1 MSRSATFMAM
11 SIIRL
16 QKRMAVLLLGM
27 LLPMAGQTQQPGFA
41 EALYEQA
48 SEASGLVVQ
57 YGNDVRAI
65 DYFYG
70 PMASAGFGRWGM
82 ASANSPEQRERLLQ
96 LDNEYLTKL
105 ARLDFDAMSIH
116 GRVDYVLLK
125 RKIEANV
132 MRLKEEA
139 ERYRRIEPYIPF
151 AGTIYAFEA
160 KRRRGTSV
168 EGQVIAQQLHN
179 ALTELEAAKKSME
192 GRSELDQNEAAF
204 AAAVVDGLK
213 ARLKSTYDF
222 YNGYD
227 PLFTWWVPEP
237 YNALDQALDEY
248 AKLIRSKSDARVFD
262 DGSHIGGQPI
272 GREELNRQL
281 QEEMIAYTA
290 DELLKLADKE
300 FAWCEAELLK
310 ASREMGFG
318 DDWRAAQEKV
328 KNSYVPPGK
337 QPELIIK
344 LNDDA
349 IQFIRQHEL
358 MDLPPLA
365 EETWGMIMMTPERQL
380 VNPFFTGGR
389 EISVSYPT
397 NTMSHEQKLMS
408 MRGNNPYF
416 SRGTVQH
423 ELVPGHHLQ
432 YFMNSRYKPYRREA
446 FNTPFWTEGWTLYW
460 ELLLYDKGFAQT
472 PEERIGMLF
481 WRMHRCARI
490 TFSIKF
496 HLGEWTP
503 QQCIDYLVDKVGHE
517 PANAHG
523 EVKRSF
529 EGNYGPLYQLA
540 YLVGGLQLF
549 SIKKELVDSGKMTFK
564 QFHDAVIKQ
573 NYLPMEMVRATLT
586 NQKLEKDYETNWKF
600 YDFNR

>member
-1 MSRSATFMAM
+1 MKYKSLNYPVF
-11 SIIRL
+11 
-16 QKRMAVLLLGM
+16 LLLM
-27 LLPMAGQTQQPGFA
+27 LIAPFLASAQSSSQLA
-41 EALYEQA
+41 SLYEQA
-48 SEASGLVVQ
+48 SESSGLVVQ
-57 YGNDVRAI
+57 YGHDVRAI
-65 DYFYG
+65 QYFYG
-70 PMASAGFGRWGM
+70 PMSSGAGGRWGGT
-82 ASANSPEQRERLLQ
+82 AVANSPAERERLIKLN
-96 LDNEYLTKL
+96 NEYLDKL
-105 ARLDFDAMSIH
+105 AKLDFDGMSIY
-116 GRVDYVLLK
+116 GQVDYILLK
-125 RKIEANV
+125 RKIEASQKN
-132 MRLKEEA
+132 LKDEA
-139 ERYRRIEPYIPF
+139 TQYQGIANHLPF
-151 AGTIYAFEA
+151 ANAVYDFEA
-160 KRRRGTSV
+160 QRRRGTTV
-168 EGQVIAQQLHN
+168 QGEQVAQLLHD
-179 ALTELEAAKKSME
+179 ALTQLQDAKTTLEGVDKLS
-192 GRSELDQNEAAF
+192 QNDANF
-204 AAAVVDGLK
+204 AGDAVDGLK
-213 ARLKSTYDF
+213 ARLKNAFDF

-227 PLFTWWVPEP
+227 PVFTWWVPEP
-237 YNALDQALDEY
+237 YKAFDEALGEY
-248 AKLIRSKSDARVFD
+248 AKSIRSKSDAKVFD
-262 DGSHIGGQPI
+262 DGSNIGGQPI
-272 GREELNRQL
+272 GREELNRRL
-281 QEEMIAYTA
+281 KDEMIAYSA
-290 DELLKLADKE
+290 DELLKLADQE

-318 DDWRAAQEKV
+318 DDWKAAQEKV
-328 KNSYVPPGK
+328 KNSYVPAGK

-349 IQFIRQHEL
+349 INFIKANEL

-397 NTMSHEQKLMS
+397 NTMSHPQKLMS

-460 ELLLYDKGFAQT
+460 ELLLYDKGFAKT

-490 TFSIKF
+490 TFSIKY

-503 QQCIDYLVDKVGHE
+503 QQCIDYLVDRVGHE

-529 EGNYGPLYQLA
+529 EANYSPLYQLA
-540 YLVGGLQLF
+540 YLVGGLQLM
-549 SIKKELVDSGKMTFK
+549 SIKNELVDSGKMTHK
-564 QFHDAVIKQ
+564 QFHDAVIKE
-573 NYLPMEMVRATLT
+573 NYLPMELLRATLI
-586 NQKLEKDYETNWKF
+586 NQRLERNYQSTWKF
-600 YDFNR
+600 YDFNK

>member
-1 MSRSATFMAM
+1 MIKKIVLCGISAAALAASPSYAQDTNDPLA
-11 SIIRL
+11 S
-16 QKRMAVLLLGM
+16 
-27 LLPMAGQTQQPGFA
+27 
-41 EALYEQA
+41 LYEQA
-48 SEASGLVVQ
+48 SETSGLVVQ
-57 YGNDVRAI
+57 YDNDVRAV

-70 PMASAGFGRWGM
+70 PMSSGGYGRWGGQTL
-82 ASANSPEQRERLLQ
+82 NSPEQRARLLQ
-96 LDNEYLTKL
+96 LDKDYLNKL
-105 ARLDFDAMSIH
+105 AGLDFGSMSIH
-116 GRVDYVLLK
+116 GQVDYVLLK
-125 RKIEANV
+125 RNIEAQIEQ
-132 MRLKEEA
+132 LEA
-139 ERYRRIEPYIPF
+139 EGEHYQQVAKYLPF
-151 AGTIYAFEA
+151 AETIYDFEA

-168 EGQVIAQQLHN
+168 EGESIAQQLHDALGTLNN
-179 ALTELEAAKKSME
+179 AKTTVAAMESIAQNDARFLADAVSALKS
-192 GRSELDQNEAAF
+192 
-204 AAAVVDGLK
+204 
-213 ARLKSTYDF
+213 RLKSAYDF
-222 YNGYD
+222 YEGYD
-227 PLFTWWVPEP
+227 PMFTWWVPEP
-237 YNALDQALDEY
+237 YKALDEALAEY
-248 AKLIRSKSDARVFD
+248 EKLIRSKSDAKPFD
-262 DGSHIGGQPI
+262 DGSNIGGQPI
-272 GREELNRQL
+272 GREAFNRQL
-281 QEEMIAYTA
+281 KDAMIAYTA
-290 DELLKLADKE
+290 DDLLKLADQE

-318 DDWRAAQEKV
+318 DDWKAAQEKV

-349 IQFIRQHEL
+349 VQFIKANKL
-358 MDLPPLA
+358 MVFPPLA

-397 NTMSHEQKLMS
+397 NTMSHEDKLMS

-432 YFMNSRYKPYRREA
+432 YFMNSRYKTYRRSA
-446 FNTPFWTEGWTLYW
+446 FNTPFWGEGWALYW
-460 ELLLYDKGFAQT
+460 ELLLYDKGFAKT

-503 QQCIDYLVDKVGHE
+503 QQCVDYLVDRVGHE

-529 EGNYGPLYQLA
+529 EANYSPLYQLA

-549 SIKKELVDSGKMTFK
+549 SIKNELVDSGKMTFEE
-564 QFHDAVIKQ
+564 FHDAVMKQ
-573 NYLPMEMVRATLT
+573 NSMPIEMVRATLT
-586 NQKLEKDYETNWKF
+586 NQKLTRDYEPTWKF
-600 YDFNR
+600 YDFN